1 MNKQIQKAACIA
13 LLTALLGGCGMND
26 KKDANTKTNQ
36 TKEAAEKSVKDAKN
50 KTEDSIDNVMN
61 YFKEQGLKFENS
73 KAITDIDF
81 AAYEGRSFDYNGST
95 AYLYRVKSDDDNMKK
110 VLKEAK
116 DNGRVKVSIDNKEQ
130 EYGAKV
136 NGDFLFLYDANQN
149 WNDYVSAFPSY
160 TYSGTAS
167 SNTGSNGVTD
177 PSNPGTTKNA
187 NEQNSNSNSNN
198 TQNGMED

>member
-50 KTEDSIDNVMN
+50 KTEDSIDN
-61 YFKEQGLKFENS
+61 
-73 KAITDIDF
+73 AITDIDF

-160 TYSGTAS
+160 TYSGTAG

>member
-1 MNKQIQKAACIA
+1 M
-13 LLTALLGGCGMND
+13 
-26 KKDANTKTNQ
+26 
-36 TKEAAEKSVKDAKN
+36 
-50 KTEDSIDNVMN
+50 
-61 YFKEQGLKFENS
+61 
-73 KAITDIDF
+73 
-81 AAYEGRSFDYNGST
+81 
-95 AYLYRVKSDDDNMKK
+95 KSDDDNMKK

-160 TYSGTAS
+160 TYSGTAG